1 MDGVIIV
8 DKKEG
13 MTSFDVVREV
23 RKEYGEKKVGHIG
36 TLDPLASGV
45 LPVLLGKA
53 TKLSNFLM
61 EHDKDYIAKL
71 TLGLKTD
78 TGDREGNVI
87 LKKDI
92 DESKVTKVNIINV
105 LNSFLGTSFQVPPM
119 YSAIKVNGKKLY
131 ELAREGKEVEREK
144 RKIFVSN
151 IDLIQVDGNEIT
163 FKVTCSKGTYIR
175 TLCEDIA
182 ENLGTCGYMSYLRRT
197 RVGNFRIE
205 DAGKFIPMEEIIP
218 DAYTYNIEERNLKPL
233 LNGVSIRTSLADG
246 ICKLYYHDNFIGFGD
261 VISGKLKRKIILTFD
276 VF

>member
-182 ENLGTCGYMSYLRRT
+182 ENLGTCRR
-197 RVGNFRIE
+197 
-205 DAGKFIPMEEIIP
+205 
-218 DAYTYNIEERNLKPL
+218 
-233 LNGVSIRTSLADG
+233 
-246 ICKLYYHDNFIGFGD
+246 C
-261 VISGKLKRKIILTFD
+261 RKIYSYGRD
-276 VF
+276 YS

>member
-45 LPVLLGKA
+45 LPLGKA

-131 ELAREGKEVEREK
+131 ELARKED
-144 RKIFVSN
+144 FC
-151 IDLIQVDGNEIT
+151 
-163 FKVTCSKGTYIR
+163 F
-175 TLCEDIA
+175 
-182 ENLGTCGYMSYLRRT
+182 
-197 RVGNFRIE
+197 
-205 DAGKFIPMEEIIP
+205 
-218 DAYTYNIEERNLKPL
+218 
-233 LNGVSIRTSLADG
+233 
-246 ICKLYYHDNFIGFGD
+246 
-261 VISGKLKRKIILTFD
+261 
-276 VF
+276 